1 MVLKKDRLIEVTIA
15 NKKNRNLPI
24 KDARDRNNRLRGEM
38 AETWHYGLVTRW
50 WFEFNLDAP
59 EISYFKRSFMNPVF
73 LLWMLVVIHK
83 D

>member
-1 MVLKKDRLIEVTIA
+1 
-15 NKKNRNLPI
+15 
-24 KDARDRNNRLRGEM
+24 M